1 MNETELT
8 TYAADLNNRGSIF
21 YLPEG
26 WATPLATG
34 HKYRFFFA
42 SLDGVTRMNDF
53 GTAMAAP
60 NIDWEHLELSITSNY
75 VKTD

>member
-8 TYAADLNNRGSIF
+8 TYASDLNNRGSIF

-42 SLDGVTRMNDF
+42 SMDAATRMNTF
-53 GTAMAAP
+53 GTAMNAP
-60 NIDWEHLELSITSNY
+60 NIDWEFLEMSITADY